1 MAKKVHLIII
11 DGQNDFC
18 SDPNNPIPGAPPGTL
33 YVKGADQD
41 MNVRLP
47 KLIDRIG
54 NGFTDIHAT
63 LDCHHEVD
71 IAHPI
76 FWVDKNGQHPAPFTI
91 ISAKDVETGKWMTTV
106 SDPAIRQR
114 GLEYV
119 QKLAANKRYPLCIW
133 AVHCRISTP
142 GCNIVPNLVA
152 ALYKWETRCMGT
164 VDFLVKGSNP
174 FTEHYS
180 AVKADVPDDQD
191 PSTRINSKFIETLQE
206 ADELVWAGEALDFC
220 LRNTFLDV
228 IQEFGVDNLKKFV
241 LLVDATSSDKVP
253 GMETVGDDF
262 IRDMVAK
269 GMRTATTQSYHV

>member
-1 MAKKVHLIII
+1 MAKKVHLIVI

-18 SDPNNPIPGAPPGTL
+18 SPSGSL

-41 MNVRLP
+41 MNRLS

-54 NGFTDIHAT
+54 DSFSDIHAT
-63 LDCHHEVD
+63 LDSHHEVD
-71 IAHPI
+71 IAHAI
-76 FWVDKNGQHPAPFTI
+76 FWTDKNGQHPKPFTI
-91 ISAKDVETGKWMTTV
+91 ISKDDVEKGKWMTTV
-106 SDPAIRQR
+106 SDPTVRQR

-119 QKLAANKRYPLCIW
+119 QKLAVNKRYPLCIW
-133 AVHCRISTP
+133 PAHTIIATP
-142 GCNIVPNLVA
+142 GFNLFPSLA
-152 ALYKWETRCMGT
+152 EALYSWEKKYMGT
-164 VDFLVKGSNP
+164 VNFISKGSNV

-228 IQEFGVDNLKKFV
+228 IAEFGVDNLKKFV
-241 LLVDATSSDKVP
+241 LLVDATSSVKVP
-253 GMETVGDDF
+253 GMENVGDDF

-269 GMRTATTQSYHV
+269 GMRTATTTSYHI